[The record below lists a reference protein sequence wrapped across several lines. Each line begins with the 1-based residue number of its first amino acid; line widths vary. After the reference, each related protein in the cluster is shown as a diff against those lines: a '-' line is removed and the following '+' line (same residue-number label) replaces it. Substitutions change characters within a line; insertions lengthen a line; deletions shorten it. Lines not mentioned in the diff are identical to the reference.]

1 MEQRRGSWEQAD
13 WTALPTADQHLVQ
26 SIAVVLSSI
35 DRLLP
40 PHAWHLKGST
50 ALMGWMGSS
59 ARLPNDVD
67 LALSERAGRLLLS
80 ASELPP
86 GPQGESLRLL
96 RSEPVVFSSPGRAT
110 VHRALIRLRAGE
122 AIGKVLLNIL
132 LVPDAEAARDN
143 RTAPLDFPGRH
154 APITVPAATLS
165 RCLAQKL
172 LRYTRRRDGGKINT
186 RWTDLTDFLLA
197 AASPLAPALLVEELR
212 RDVAIEFA
220 AMGRTWPDHLPQPPR
235 EWLDFWDTA
244 TFRDGLEFGRLPE
257 AVDRLAQF
265 WNPVLGTRVAPY
277 GPSPAPVPPMA
288 PQVWSS
294 SAWKWATA

>member
-1 MEQRRGSWEQAD
+1 MEQRRGPWQQAD
-13 WTALPTADQHLVQ
+13 WTKLPTVDQHLVQ
-26 SIAVVLSSI
+26 SIAMVLSSI

-50 ALMGWMGSS
+50 ALLGWMGPS

-67 LALSERAGRLLLS
+67 MALSASAGRLLLS
-80 ASELPP
+80 ATELPC
-86 GPQGESLRLL
+86 GPQGESLRML

-110 VHRALIRLRAGE
+110 VHRALVCVEAGE
-122 AIGKVLLNIL
+122 VIGKVLLNIL
-132 LVPDAEAARDN
+132 LVPDGEAAGDN
-143 RTAPLDFPGRH
+143 RTAPLDFPGRN
-154 APITVPAATLS
+154 APVTVPAATLS

-197 AASPLAPALLVEELR
+197 AASPLAPTLFLDEVR

-244 TFRDGLEFGRLPE
+244 TFRDSLEFGRLPE
-257 AVDRLAQF
+257 AADRLAHF
-265 WNPVLGTRVAPY
+265 WNPVSETPVAPY
-277 GPSPAPVPPMA
+277 APPNAPA
-288 PQVWSS
+288 PQVKPQVWAP
-294 SAWKWATA
+294 SAWRWATP